1 MKLPKT
7 KNLLTAGLALLVI
20 GTLSSSTPAQVGDT
34 KEPFATSSA
43 NWEGYSEFVRLA
55 QRQLG
60 TKRVRL
66 TTQLDFDTLRP
77 GDAVIIVHPLQS
89 LDDASL
95 SAFLADGGRV
105 GLLDDYG
112 QGENLLRKFDIRRVP
127 APPDPERRLRANPDL
142 AIAVPSIQL
151 VAGAERGRHPM
162 TEHVD
167 QVVTNHAVAFRHPDL
182 TSVLEIRDT
191 AGGAG
196 SIAVTGVIANQGRLF
211 ALGDPS
217 VFINLMMRYP
227 GNRQLAEGLIHYLVA
242 RAPSDSDA
250 HAQETGATA
259 EDEVDAESVEESQII
274 IVANHFDQV
283 GHYGEEDSFL
293 SELRK
298 KLDELISSTA
308 AIEENGLPP
317 GLSLALAAMLALWLF
332 SSQLKSHLRTPQ
344 LVGYGFARPPALAA
358 QTGLGARALV
368 LSSARANPV
377 LALLELDGAVRE
389 TVARRLQINPSGSM
403 SELREKFAASGISA
417 EDARDLAELLSQLRG
432 FGQGLTQ
439 GKTKKPTDSELER
452 LHGRAMRLLSELE
465 RVGGKS

>member
-1 MKLPKT
+1 MELPKP
-7 KNLLTAGLALLVI
+7 KKLLAGGLALLLV
-20 GTLSSSTPAQVGDT
+20 GTLCRPCAAQVPES
-34 KEPFATSSA
+34 KEPFSSSSA

-66 TTQLDFDTLRP
+66 TTQLDYDSLRP
-77 GDAVIIVHPLQS
+77 GDAVVIVHPLQA

-142 AIAVPSIQL
+142 AIAVPSVQL

-167 QVVTNHAVAFRHPDL
+167 QVVTNHAVAFKHPDL

-196 SIAVTGVIANQGRLF
+196 TIAVTGVIANQGRLF

-227 GNRQLAEGLIHYLVA
+227 GNRKLAEGLIHYLVA
-242 RAPSDSDA
+242 RTQPDGEVHGQDVANQEEIDS
-250 HAQETGATA
+250 EG
-259 EDEVDAESVEESQII
+259 VRESQII
-274 IVANHFDQV
+274 VVANHFDQI
-283 GHYGEEDSFL
+283 GHYGEEDTFL

-298 KLDELISSTA
+298 KLDELVSATA
-308 AIEENGLPP
+308 AIKENGIPP
-317 GLSLALAAMLALWLF
+317 GLSLALAAAIALWLF

-368 LSSARANPV
+368 LSSASANPI
-377 LALLELDGAVRE
+377 LALLELDGALRE
-389 TVARRLQINPSGSM
+389 TVARRLQLNPSGSAN
-403 SELREKFAASGISA
+403 ELREKFTHCGLSA
-417 EDARDLAELLSQLRG
+417 EDSHDLADLLSQLRG
-432 FGQGLTQ
+432 YGQGLTQ
-439 GKTKKPTDSELER
+439 GKSKKPTDSELER